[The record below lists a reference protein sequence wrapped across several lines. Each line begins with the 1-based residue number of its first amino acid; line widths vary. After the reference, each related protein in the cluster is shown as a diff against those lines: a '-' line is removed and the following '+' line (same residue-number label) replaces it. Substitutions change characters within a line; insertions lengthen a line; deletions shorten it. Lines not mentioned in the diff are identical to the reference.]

1 MFGNWFFMLN
11 WGLNVNT
18 EITVTKIN
26 VFYAEITVEVWS
38 LVLKFIGL
46 KIIWNFGIE
55 VLRSVRVL
63 KLTD

>member
-1 MFGNWFFMLN
+1 MLN